1 MESILGNVA
10 VYAAHTAAVFQVP
23 VAVLFLILLG
33 NETQLPQNYKIRH
46 LDLQY
51 YLQFTLVAIFPRL
64 IMEVFLLHVMECL
77 HGYKIFDYFMF
88 CDYRF
93 RIRTKKWQVEMPL
106 DRAVA
111 VGWRSIDGFSFSSQF
126 YFAVGLSSWGILFLY
141 LGLTAMM
148 KNDYNP
154 FADPCLV
161 VYVFLMT
168 MIVQP
173 IGKIILSKAS
183 EWVGLWA
190 PPPLG
195 STMVDAKA
203 VNFLDRKYKARKLAH
218 NI

>member
-1 MESILGNVA
+1 
-10 VYAAHTAAVFQVP
+10 
-23 VAVLFLILLG
+23 
-33 NETQLPQNYKIRH
+33 
-46 LDLQY
+46 
-51 YLQFTLVAIFPRL
+51 
-64 IMEVFLLHVMECL
+64 
-77 HGYKIFDYFMF
+77 MF